1 MHDPLELFK
10 YGVLFVLVVAV
21 YFLPSIIARVNGV
34 RSSIYV
40 INLFFGW
47 TGLGWLIA
55 LSLALSEAYER
66 QCPGCAAWVDR
77 KAATCRYCS
86 NPLNGAGS
94 VRSDLTRGA

>member
-1 MHDPLELFK
+1 MGDPLELFK
-10 YGVLFVLVVAV
+10 QCVLIILVVAI

-66 QCPGCAAWVDR
+66 QCPRCAALVDR
-77 KAATCRYCS
+77 RAMVCPSCHKLLTTRTV
-86 NPLNGAGS
+86 AGDKS
-94 VRSDLTRGA
+94 

>member
-40 INLFFGW
+40 INIVFGW
-47 TGLGWLIA
+47 TGLGWVIA
-55 LSLALSEAYER
+55 LGRALSEAYER
-66 QCPGCAAWVDR
+66 QCPACAALVDR
-77 KAATCRYCS
+77 KVATCPYYS
-86 NPLNGAGS
+86 KPLNGADS

>member
-1 MHDPLELFK
+1 MSDLQAFK
-10 YGVLFVLVVAV
+10 YGILIAAAAAV
-21 YFLPSIIARVNGV
+21 YFLPSIIARVKGV
-34 RSSIYV
+34 RPSIYV
-40 INLFFGW
+40 INLLFGW
-47 TGLGWLIA
+47 TVLGWLIA
-55 LSLALSEAYER
+55 LSRALSEAYER

>member
-1 MHDPLELFK
+1 MGDLLVLFK
-10 YGVLFVLVVAV
+10 HSVLIVLVAAV
-21 YFLPSIIARVNGV
+21 YFLPSIIARVKGV
-34 RSSIYV
+34 RPSIYV
-40 INLFFGW
+40 INLLFGW
-47 TGLGWLIA
+47 TVLGWLIA
-55 LSLALSEAYER
+55 LSRALSEAYER